1 RPDEVGQDGERLLEV
16 GAGVRAL
23 ELVDVDVVGAE
34 AAQRALDGSG
44 DPAAGATLQVRPLAH
59 RQTDLGGEDHLVA
72 APLERSPDD
81 LLRVAVAVRGVDE
94 VDPCVERLV
103 DDPDRLVRVV
113 AHLAGEHERA
123 ECVGADLD
131 AGPPERAV
139 LHKRAP
145 SVRGGGL
152 GPAPVRPAGAARR
165 RASQSTPQQVDR
177 QYQAAERAD
186 VDTGGM
192 TGTTDLG
199 RALHAWR
206 DRTTP
211 ADVGLSVDGV
221 RRAPGL
227 RREELSRLAGLS
239 VDYIVRLEQGR
250 ATNPSPQVL
259 SALARALRLT
269 TAEREHLFR
278 SEEHTSELQS
288 REKLVCR
295 LLLEKKKT

>member
-1 RPDEVGQDGERLLEV
+1 DGERLLEV

-94 VDPCVERLV
+94 VDPRVQRLV

-113 AHLAGEHERA
+113 AHLAGEHQGA

-145 SVRGGGL
+145 SVRGGGQVPPTVPSSL
-152 GPAPVRPAGAARR
+152 RGGPVHEPGPAAAGGPAVPGCGARR
-165 RASQSTPQQVDR
+165 RRYWGDDR
-177 QYQAAERAD
+177 DHGPWQ
-186 VDTGGM
+186 G
-192 TGTTDLG
+192 
-199 RALHAWR
+199 
-206 DRTTP
+206 P
-211 ADVGLSVDGV
+211 A
-221 RRAPGL
+221 
-227 RREELSRLAGLS
+227 RLAG
-239 VDYIVRLEQGR
+239 
-250 ATNPSPQVL
+250 P
-259 SALARALRLT
+259 
-269 TAEREHLFR
+269 
-278 SEEHTSELQS
+278 
-288 REKLVCR
+288 
-295 LLLEKKKT
+295 